1 MAFKMSYNKGKFPFK
16 KITEHKTEPLK
27 PGTKLWKGGTAP
39 LIGGSGK
46 IAKTFEKIVK
56 SRALQNKQL
65 QQMLEKSGYTFIK
78 KGKK

>member
-1 MAFKMSYNKGKFPFK
+1 MGYKMKGFSGPFK
-16 KITEHKTEPLK
+16 QDKNETVPYHGPKYY
-27 PGTKLWKGGTAP
+27 GGTAP

-46 IAKTFEKIVK
+46 IAKTFKKIVK